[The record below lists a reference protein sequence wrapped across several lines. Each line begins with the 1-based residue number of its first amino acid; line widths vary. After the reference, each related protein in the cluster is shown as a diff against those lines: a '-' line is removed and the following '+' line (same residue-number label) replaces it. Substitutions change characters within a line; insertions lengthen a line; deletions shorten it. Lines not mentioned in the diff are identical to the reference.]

1 MDGSWEI
8 LQESGVL
15 ATLGCVIPQ
24 ELWHLQGMAEKNAYP
39 VSQRK
44 ENMGEIEYLPAC
56 YKEAEP
62 SRYVRKKDPRRA

>member
-1 MDGSWEI
+1 M
-8 LQESGVL
+8 
-15 ATLGCVIPQ
+15 TLTRYGRK
-24 ELWHLQGMAEKNAYP
+24 KNAYS

-44 ENMGEIEYLPAC
+44 ENMGEIEYLAAC